1 MTNIKKISQASSFIY
16 VLLVFCVYVMVSRT
30 LHIITCTRGN
40 SFGSQMIFR
49 NFNFIGFIDRDLLL
63 FQVCSNEGPCS
74 FSTGDNSKKYMY
86 IDNIFIFF
94 PPEPLGQFQPNLC
107 KASLSTFMDE
117 QNSSLNK

>member
-16 VLLVFCVYVMVSRT
+16 VLFVFCVYVMVSRT

-63 FQVCSNEGPCS
+63 FQVCSNE
-74 FSTGDNSKKYMY
+74 
-86 IDNIFIFF
+86 
-94 PPEPLGQFQPNLC
+94 PL
-107 KASLSTFMDE
+107 
-117 QNSSLNK
+117 SSLFK